1 MGGRIQAN
9 LRTAVLRVNCSVG
22 CKIGNLSVLPT
33 LAGAGYD
40 FVFDDTESCAGATNC
55 SMIRWRRRVHLQ
67 ADALHQNLL
76 TTLKQE
82 LVAEYQARLQ
92 SRKRSAHGNDRYN
105 GPSPKKRRHNNFG

>member
-9 LRTAVLRVNCSVG
+9 LRTAVLRVNCAVG

-40 FVFDDTESCAGATNC
+40 FVFDDTESCVGATNYLQ
-55 SMIRWRRRVHLQ
+55 IRLRRRVHLQ

-82 LVAEYQARLQ
+82 LIAEYQADHQARLQ
-92 SRKRSAHGNDRYN
+92 NRKRSAHGNDRYN
-105 GPSPKKRRHNNFG
+105 G